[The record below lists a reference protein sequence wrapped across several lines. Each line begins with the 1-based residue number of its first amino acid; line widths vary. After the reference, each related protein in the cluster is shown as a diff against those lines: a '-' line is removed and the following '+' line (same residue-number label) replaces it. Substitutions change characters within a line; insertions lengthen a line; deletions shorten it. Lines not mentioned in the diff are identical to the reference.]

1 MNWDAVGAVAEILG
15 AVVVIATLIF
25 LSRQIQQSNK
35 IAQGQ
40 AMRDIVGQFNDSMQ
54 RWTDS
59 PETIPLMQRG
69 MTDYASLGKEE
80 RAHFA
85 FRIAPLIN
93 QFDLMLRLHRDGQF
107 PNDMLE
113 DFAAICISIITTPG
127 GKQYWEDVSKT
138 FHSAVVE
145 YLNATLESGEVR
157 QPVTNISSFWR
168 AEGREYDGG

>member
-1 MNWDAVGAVAEILG
+1 MNWDAVGAIAETLG
-15 AVVVIATLIF
+15 AVVVIATLLF

-69 MTDYASLGKEE
+69 MVGYGSLSKEE
-80 RAHFA
+80 KAHFA

-93 QFDLMLRLHRDGQF
+93 QFDLMLRLHKDGQF
-107 PNDMLE
+107 PDDMLE
-113 DFAAICISIITTPG
+113 DFAAICLSIVTTPG
-127 GKQYWEDVSKT
+127 GRQYWEDSSIT
-138 FHSAVVE
+138 FNRAVVE
-145 YLNATLESGEVR
+145 HLNAALESGTARE
-157 QPVTNISSFWR
+157 PVTNLASFWR
-168 AEGREYDGG
+168 TE